1 MISRVVFFNVFQNG
15 DVHSN
20 KEFVRQFIQELD
32 KNGIESCYTTNVPAK
47 SVNLPVRHAYMGEEF
62 PWLNNNSP
70 SYIDGDTL
78 YINTWVGHYI
88 TMETHNFAAQIPM
101 WTSLSELLRFATDGI
116 VDVKIYDDLLKYV
129 SVIDD
134 TETYNLNIPDG
145 AKVLMCNN
153 QAMSGQAHNGD
164 WSGAINAL
172 AFEFPS
178 VKFIC
183 TRKFNHQYTNILFT
197 DDVTGRVDGQS
208 DLPEIAFFSEH
219 CDMIVTNSSGPGTF
233 AMTRNN
239 FTNKDMS
246 IIAFVIGPGNTFW
259 NGIPGVNAD
268 VSWHPVFDDISVL
281 NIVRDKVN
289 EKIYSNSGRL

>member
-1 MISRVVFFNVFQNG
+1 MISRVVFFNIWQNG

-32 KNGIESCYTTNVPAK
+32 KNGIDSCYATNVSAN
-47 SVNLPVRHAYMGEEF
+47 SVNLPIRHAYVGEEF
-62 PWLNNNSP
+62 PWLNNNSG

-88 TMETHNFAAQIPM
+88 TMETHNFASQIPM
-101 WTSLSELLRFATDGI
+101 WTSLSELLRSATDGL

-134 TETYNLNIPDG
+134 TDTYNLNIPAG
-145 AKVLMCNN
+145 YKVLICNN
-153 QAMSGQAHNGD
+153 QAMSRQAHNGD
-164 WSGAINAL
+164 WAAAINSL

-183 TRKFNHQYTNILFT
+183 TRRFDHQYLNILFT
-197 DDVTGRVDGQS
+197 DDLTGRLEGQS
-208 DLPEIAFFSEH
+208 DLPEIAFLSES

-239 FTNKDMS
+239 FTNKNMT
-246 IIAFVIGPGNTFW
+246 IVAFVIGEGNTFW
-259 NGIPGVNAD
+259 NSIPGVEAD
-268 VSWHPVFDDISVL
+268 ASWHPVFDDESVRS
-281 NIVRDKVN
+281 IIRGKVD
-289 EKIYSNSGRL
+289 EKICSNSGRL